1 MWFEALLNEN
11 FWIHGQFNVTDYCQ
25 HDVECIFVFSYLSA
39 NKYFISRGPG
49 TSGLK
54 GPTRAAGAPGA
65 RIGGRALG
73 ALRAP
78 ARALSRKKKKSRL
91 SRKKI
96 RK

>member
-1 MWFEALLNEN
+1 MDEN
-11 FWIHGQFNVTDYCQ
+11 YWIHGQINVINYCQ
-25 HDVECIFVFSYLSA
+25 QDVEYIFVYSYLSA

-54 GPTRAAGAPGA
+54 GPTRAAGA

-78 ARALSRKKKKSRL
+78 ARALSRKKKVEAIVS
-91 SRKKI
+91 
-96 RK
+96 

>member
-54 GPTRAAGAPGA
+54 GPTRAAGA

-78 ARALSRKKKKSRL
+78 AGALSRKKKSRAMG
-91 SRKKI
+91 SK
-96 RK
+96 

>member
-1 MWFEALLNEN
+1 MDEN
-11 FWIHGQFNVTDYCQ
+11 YWIHGQFNVINYCQ
-25 HDVECIFVFSYLSA
+25 QDVEYIFVHSCLSA

-49 TSGLK
+49 TSELQ

-78 ARALSRKKKKSRL
+78 AGALSRKKKVER
-91 SRKKI
+91 
-96 RK
+96 